1 MTQPTPP
8 ASTPG
13 GIEDVYPLTAL
24 QQGMLL
30 ESRLAPGSG
39 VYWVQV
45 GLLLEG
51 DVDLGA
57 LLGAWGMVVARHG
70 VLRSGVVWDQVAVPV
85 SVVSRGAGLW
95 WRGGGVVGGGGG
107 GGGVVGGGGGGA
119 GGGGGGGGAGCGGV
133 AGGGCGGGG

>member
-1 MTQPTPP
+1 MTQPNPP
-8 ASTPG
+8 AGTPG

-51 DVDLGA
+51 GLDLGVF
-57 LLGAWGMVVARHG
+57 LGAWEAVVARHG
-70 VLRSGVVWDQVAVPV
+70 VLRCGVVWDQVAVPV

-95 WRGGGVVGGGGG
+95 WRVVDVSGLGRRRRGGWWRGCWRRMRRRGLIS
-107 GGGVVGGGGGGA
+107 GA
-119 GGGGGGGGAGCGGV
+119 GR
-133 AGGGCGGGG
+133 

>member
-1 MTQPTPP
+1 MTSSDVV
-8 ASTPG
+8 ASTAG

-51 DVDLGA
+51 DLDLRA
-57 LLGAWGMVVARHG
+57 LAGAWEAVVARHG

-85 SVVSRGAGLW
+85 SVT
-95 WRGGGVVGGGGG
+95 
-107 GGGVVGGGGGGA
+107 
-119 GGGGGGGGAGCGGV
+119 
-133 AGGGCGGGG
+133 